1 MPERYRTFQESSMKT
16 TLISLA
22 IAGLAASGVAMACDD
37 MKFTDDGDSTMASKA
52 PAAAPVAVADKAP
65 LVVTTKKASPV
76 KKTAGKALPQG
87 NATVARTN

>member
-1 MPERYRTFQESSMKT
+1 MAARYCTYQEPSMKT

-22 IAGLAASGVAMACDD
+22 IAALAASGAAMACDD

-52 PAAAPVAVADKAP
+52 PAAIAPVADKAP

-76 KKTAGKALPQG
+76 KKTAGKSLPPG
-87 NATVARTN
+87 SATVARTN